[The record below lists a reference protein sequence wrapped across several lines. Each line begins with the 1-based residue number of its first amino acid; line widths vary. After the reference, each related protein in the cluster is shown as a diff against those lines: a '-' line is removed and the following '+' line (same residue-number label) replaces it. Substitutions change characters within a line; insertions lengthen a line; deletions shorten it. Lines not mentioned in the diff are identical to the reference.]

1 LGRSRYRII
10 QNEEPYFLTC
20 TIVNWIPLFANAA
33 IVQIVLDSLD
43 YLQKSG
49 RIRVFAYVIMEN
61 HLHLIASAGDLSKEL
76 GDFKSFTARTIVDYL
91 QEKHSDRLLRELKL
105 HKVPHKVDRTYQVWQ
120 EGSHPEIIQS
130 VEMLRQKMEYIHLN
144 PVRRGYVDDP
154 GDWRYSSARNYA
166 GRDGVLDICT
176 DWG

>member
-1 LGRSRYRII
+1 
-10 QNEEPYFLTC
+10 
-20 TIVNWIPLFANAA
+20 
-33 IVQIVLDSLD
+33 VQIVLDSLD